1 MAFTA
6 ADVKKLRE
14 MTDCGMMECKKALTD
29 ADGDMDKA
37 VEILREK
44 GLATAAK
51 KAGRV
56 AAEGVCA
63 AYVAPDGACAGLVE
77 VNIETDFAANNA
89 DFRSFANDLA
99 KLAAEKD
106 PADLDAFMAME
117 LVPGKSVEDVR
128 KELVATIRENMQVRR
143 FARYAGGKTV
153 SYIHMGGK
161 IGVLLNMDV
170 SADIAGKA
178 EVEELG
184 KDLAMQVAAMNPLFL
199 DKSDV
204 DEATLAKEKEILL
217 IQAKQ
222 DEKNKGKPDN
232 IIEKMVMGRI
242 GKYFSE
248 NCLMQQEFVKS
259 LGDKVT
265 CEKHV
270 AEVAKAL
277 GGTIAIK
284 GFKRFLTGE
293 GIEKKAD
300 DFAAEV
306 ASMVK

>member
-14 MTDCGMMECKKALTD
+14 MTDCGMMECKKALTE

-37 VEILREK
+37 VELLREK

-63 AYVAPDGACAGLVE
+63 AYVTPDGSAAGLVE

-89 DFRSFANDLA
+89 DFRAFAANLA
-99 KLAAEKD
+99 KLAAEKA

-143 FARYAGGKTV
+143 FARYEGGKTV

-161 IGVLLNMDV
+161 IGVLLNMEV

-204 DEATLAKEKEILL
+204 DEATLTKEKEILL

-248 NCLMQQEFVKS
+248 NCLLQQEYVKA

-277 GGTIAIK
+277 GGSIAIK

>member
-1 MAFTA
+1 MAFSA

-14 MTDCGMMECKKALTD
+14 MTDCGMMECKKALT
-29 ADGDMDKA
+29 ATDGDMDKA
-37 VEILREK
+37 VEWLREK

-56 AAEGVCA
+56 AAEGICA
-63 AYVAPDGACAGLVE
+63 AYVADNGAAAGLVE
-77 VNIETDFAANNA
+77 VNIETDFAANNP
-89 DFRSFANDLA
+89 DFRSFAADLA
-99 KLAAEKD
+99 KLVAEKA

-117 LVPGKSVEDVR
+117 LVPGKTVEDVR
-128 KELVATIRENMQVRR
+128 KEKVATIRENMQVRR
-143 FARYAGGKTV
+143 FARYEGGKTV

-161 IGVLLNMDV
+161 IGVLLNMEV
-170 SADIAGKA
+170 SENIAAAA

-204 DEATLAKEKEILL
+204 DESTIEKEKQILFT
-217 IQAKQ
+217 QAKQ
-222 DEKNKGKPDN
+222 DEKNAGKPDA
-232 IIEKMVMGRI
+232 IIEKMVLGRI
-242 GKYFSE
+242 GKYYSE
-248 NCLMQQEFVKS
+248 NCLMQQDFVK
-259 LGDKVT
+259 GDKIT

-284 GFKRFLTGE
+284 GYKRFLTGE

>member
-14 MTDCGMMECKKALTD
+14 MTDCGMMECKKALTE
-29 ADGDMDKA
+29 ANGDMDKA
-37 VEILREK
+37 VELLREK

-51 KAGRV
+51 KAGRI

-63 AYVAPDGACAGLVE
+63 AYVAPSGCPAAVVE

-89 DFRSFANDLA
+89 DFRAFADDVA
-99 KLAAEKD
+99 KLAAEKA
-106 PADLDAFMAME
+106 PADLDALMALEME
-117 LVPGKSVEDVR
+117 PGKSVEDVR
-128 KELVATIRENMQVRR
+128 KEKVATIRENIQVRR
-143 FARYAGGKTV
+143 FAGFSNGFTV

-161 IGVLLNMDV
+161 IGVLLNMEV
-170 SADIAGKA
+170 ADELKGNAQVI
-178 EVEELG
+178 ELG

-199 DKSDV
+199 DKSCV
-204 DEATLAKEKEILL
+204 DEATIAKEKEILL

-242 GKYFSE
+242 GKYYSE
-248 NCLMQQEFVKS
+248 NCLMQQEFVK
-259 LGDKVT
+259 GDKIT

-270 AEVAKAL
+270 AEVSKAL
-277 GGTIAIK
+277 GSSIAIK
-284 GFKRFLTGE
+284 GYVRFLTGE

>member
-14 MTDCGMMECKKALTD
+14 MTDCGMMECKKALTE

-37 VEILREK
+37 VELLREK

-63 AYVAPDGACAGLVE
+63 AYVTPDGSAAGMVE

-89 DFRSFANDLA
+89 DFRAFAADLA
-99 KLAAEKD
+99 KLVAEKA

-128 KELVATIRENMQVRR
+128 KEKVATIRENMQVRR
-143 FARYAGGKTV
+143 FARYEGGKTV

-161 IGVLLNMDV
+161 IGVLLNMEV

-184 KDLAMQVAAMNPLFL
+184 KDLAMQVAAMNPLFR

-204 DEATLAKEKEILL
+204 DEATMAKEKEILL

-222 DEKNKGKPDN
+222 DEKNKGKPDA

-248 NCLMQQEFVKS
+248 NCLMQQEYVKS

-265 CEKHV
+265 CEKHT